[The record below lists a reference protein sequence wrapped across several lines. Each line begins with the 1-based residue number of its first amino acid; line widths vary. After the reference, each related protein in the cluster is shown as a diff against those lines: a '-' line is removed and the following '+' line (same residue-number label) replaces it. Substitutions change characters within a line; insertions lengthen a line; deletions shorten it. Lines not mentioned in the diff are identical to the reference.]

1 MLNGNA
7 EGSGVVGE
15 VAASTQAGLDAN
27 GVGLVQRSGYI
38 QAAGGEADGNATRLV
53 GDPRFGVVVCDPP
66 WSFSN
71 KGSRAAADNH
81 YDTVPTRYLYRL
93 PVEDWCRDDA
103 ALFMWTTDSHIEEAL
118 KLMAFWGFNYKQI
131 IPWIKMN
138 GEGKVQIGMG
148 NYFRHVS
155 ELCLFGTRG
164 KVKVSRKDIPAVIF
178 SPRTEHSTKPD
189 AIYQLAEV
197 AFPGVPML
205 EMFQRTARP
214 NWIGWGNEAP
224 RG

>member
-1 MLNGNA
+1 VGSVP
-7 EGSGVVGE
+7 GSGHV
-15 VAASTQAGLDAN
+15 QA
-27 GVGLVQRSGYI
+27 V
-38 QAAGGEADGNATRLV
+38 GGEAGGAGVDPRP
-53 GDPRFGVVVCDPP
+53 DPRFGVVVCDPP
-66 WSFSN
+66 WEFNN
-71 KGSRAAADNH
+71 KGSRAAAVNH
-81 YDTVPTRYLYRL
+81 YNTVPSRFLHRL

-103 ALFMWTTDSHIEEAL
+103 AIFLWTTDSHIKEAL
-118 KLMAFWGFNYKQI
+118 ALMEFWDFNYKQV

-138 GEGKVQIGMG
+138 GEGRVQIGMG

-214 NWIGWGNEAP
+214 GWIGWGNEAP
-224 RG
+224 RT